1 VPEFTADLFGGL
13 LAWLLTLMVLSYL
26 IRDNPLFRVAT
37 YLFVGVASGYAG
49 AIAWHNVLEP
59 GLVDPFVQ
67 RGLGAATDIT
77 LIVPWILILL
87 LMFKLSPATSR
98 LGSISTAL
106 LVGVGA
112 GVVVGGA
119 ITGTLIPQSVA
130 AMTTLSPSAV
140 TPTTGET
147 GIERSFS
154 VLMLLVG
161 TISTLVY
168 FHFTAR
174 RMPSGEIRRNGLVS
188 AVAWVGRMF
197 IAVTFGVMYAGV
209 LMATLIVL
217 SERVQFLVNYVAQFF
232 AG

>member
-1 VPEFTADLFGGL
+1 MPEMSADLFGGL
-13 LAWLLTLMVLSYL
+13 LAWVLTLMVLSFL

-37 YLFVGVASGYAG
+37 YVFVGVASGYAG

-59 GLVDPFVQ
+59 ALIDPVVA
-67 RGLGAATDIT
+67 RGPGALLDVT
-77 LIVPWILILL
+77 LIVPWVLILL
-87 LMFKLSPATSR
+87 LLLKVSPATSR

-130 AMTTLSPSAV
+130 AMTTLNPSAV

-147 GIERSFS
+147 GMERSLS
-154 VLMLLVG
+154 VLVLLVG
-161 TISTLVY
+161 TVSTLVY
-168 FHFTAR
+168 FQFTAR
-174 RMPSGEIRRNGLVS
+174 KTATGEAQRAALVN
-188 AVAWVGRMF
+188 AVAWVGRLF

-217 SERVQFLVNYVAQFF
+217 SERVQFLVTFVARLFL
-232 AG
+232 G

>member
-1 VPEFTADLFGGL
+1 VPELSADLFGGL
-13 LAWLLTLMVLSYL
+13 LAWVLTLMVLSFL

-59 GLVDPFVQ
+59 ALIDPVIT
-67 RGLGAATDIT
+67 RGPGALLDVT
-77 LIVPWILILL
+77 LIVPWVLILL
-87 LMFKLSPATSR
+87 LLFKLSPATSR
-98 LGSISTAL
+98 LGSVSTAL

-130 AMTTLSPSAV
+130 AMATLSPAAV

-147 GIERSFS
+147 GLERSFS
-154 VLMLLVG
+154 VLVLLVG
-161 TISTLVY
+161 TVSTLVY
-168 FHFTAR
+168 FQFTAR
-174 RMPSGEIRRNGLVS
+174 KTATGEAQRAAVVNI
-188 AVAWVGRMF
+188 VAWVGRLF

-209 LMATLIVL
+209 LMATLVIL
-217 SERVQFLVNYVAQFF
+217 SERIQFLVIFVARFF
-232 AG
+232 TG

>member
-1 VPEFTADLFGGL
+1 MPAFSADLFGGL
-13 LAWLLTLMVLSYL
+13 LAWLLTVMVLSYL
-26 IRDNPLFRVAT
+26 VRDNPMFRVAT

-59 GLVDPFVQ
+59 GLIDPVLQ
-67 RGLGAATDIT
+67 RGIGAFSDVT
-77 LIVPWILILL
+77 LLVPWILVLL
-87 LMFKLSPATSR
+87 LLFKLSPATSR

-106 LVGVGA
+106 LVGVGS

-119 ITGTLIPQSVA
+119 ITGTLIPQTLA
-130 AMTTLSPSAV
+130 ATGTLNPAAV

-147 GIERSFS
+147 GLERTIS
-154 VLMLLVG
+154 VLILLIG

-168 FHFTAR
+168 FQFTAR
-174 RMPSGEIRRNGLVS
+174 LTSTGQVSRRGWIRATALLGKL
-188 AVAWVGRMF
+188 F

-217 SERVQFLVNYVAQFF
+217 SERLQFLVATIAQWF

>member
-1 VPEFTADLFGGL
+1 VPELSADLFGGL
-13 LAWLLTLMVLSYL
+13 LAWVLTLMVLSFL

-59 GLVDPFVQ
+59 ALIDPVIT
-67 RGLGAATDIT
+67 RGPGALLDVT
-77 LIVPWILILL
+77 LIVPWVLL
-87 LMFKLSPATSR
+87 LLLLFKLSPATSR
-98 LGSISTAL
+98 LGSVSTAL

-130 AMTTLSPSAV
+130 AMATLSPAAV

-147 GIERSFS
+147 GLERSFS
-154 VLMLLVG
+154 VLVLLVG
-161 TISTLVY
+161 TVSTLVY
-168 FHFTAR
+168 FQFTAR
-174 RMPSGEIRRNGLVS
+174 KTATGEAQRA
-188 AVAWVGRMF
+188 AVVNIAAWVGRLF

-209 LMATLIVL
+209 LMATLVIL
-217 SERVQFLVNYVAQFF
+217 SERIQFLVAFVARFF
-232 AG
+232 TG

>member
-1 VPEFTADLFGGL
+1 VPDLSADLFGGL
-13 LAWLLTLMVLSYL
+13 LAWVLTLMVLSFL
-26 IRDNPLFRVAT
+26 IRDNPLFRIAT
-37 YLFVGVASGYAG
+37 YIFVGVASGYAG

-59 GLVDPFVQ
+59 ALIDPIVRQ
-67 RGLGAATDIT
+67 GLGALLDVT
-77 LIVPWILILL
+77 LIVPWVLILL
-87 LMFKLSPATSR
+87 LFFKLSPATSR

-130 AMTTLSPSAV
+130 AMTTLSPGAV

-147 GIERSFS
+147 GLERSFS
-154 VLMLLVG
+154 VLVLLVG

-168 FHFTAR
+168 FQFTAKKTAT
-174 RMPSGEIRRNGLVS
+174 GEAQRATAVN

-209 LMATLIVL
+209 LMATLVVL
-217 SERVQFLVNYVAQFF
+217 ADRIQFLVTFVAAFF
-232 AG
+232 

>member
-1 VPEFTADLFGGL
+1 MPEFSADIFGGL

-37 YLFVGVASGYAG
+37 YVFVGVASGYAG

-59 GLVDPFVQ
+59 GLIDPFVT
-67 RGLGAATDIT
+67 RGLGAAADIT

-87 LMFKLSPATSR
+87 LLFKLSASTSR

-119 ITGTLIPQSVA
+119 ITGTLIPQSAA
-130 AMTTLSPSAV
+130 AMSTLSPAAV

-174 RMPSGEIRRNGLVS
+174 RTPGGEIRRNRLVNG
-188 AVAWVGRMF
+188 VAWVGRMF

-209 LMATLIVL
+209 LMASLIVL

-232 AG
+232 TG

>member
-1 VPEFTADLFGGL
+1 MPELSADLFGGL
-13 LAWLLTLMVLSYL
+13 LAWLLTLMVLSFL

-49 AIAWHNVLEP
+49 AIAWHNVLKP
-59 GLVDPFVQ
+59 ALIDPVVA
-67 RGLGAATDIT
+67 RGPTALLDVT
-77 LIVPWILILL
+77 LIVPWVLILL
-87 LMFKLSPATSR
+87 LLAKLSPATSR

-130 AMTTLSPSAV
+130 AMATLSPAAV

-147 GIERSFS
+147 GLERTFS
-154 VLMLLVG
+154 ATGEPQRAALV
-161 TISTLVY
+161 
-168 FHFTAR
+168 
-174 RMPSGEIRRNGLVS
+174 N
-188 AVAWVGRMF
+188 AVAWVGRLF

-209 LMATLIVL
+209 LMATLVIL
-217 SERVQFLVNYVAQFF
+217 SERVQFLVTYVAQLFS
-232 AG
+232 G